1 MPLSSTADCGASI
14 RRKLAMSRL
23 MEWIKSHFVAE
34 RDVRAA
40 AWALGSRHRGEVS
53 VGARAEIR
61 LPNKTASQRAV
72 LRAVLRDEA
81 RKAQT
86 RSRETGPAPDAPK

>member
-1 MPLSSTADCGASI
+1 
-14 RRKLAMSRL
+14 
-23 MEWIKSHFVAE
+23 
-34 RDVRAA
+34 
-40 AWALGSRHRGEVS
+40 VS